1 MTRVRLRAGL
11 LLACA
16 AAVYAGC
23 FSERT
28 DGPLQPDLEAVC
40 NLSVAELLNGGPYVP
55 IRGLDFLID
64 TLRVSQ
70 GTRVTWVNCE
80 AAGADPHTVT
90 SEVGVWDSPFIPVG
104 ATFSRTFDVRGS
116 FPYYC
121 IPHPF
126 MRAVVIVE

>member
-1 MTRVRLRAGL
+1 VTRVRLHVVL
-11 LLACA
+11 LVACA
-16 AAVYAGC
+16 AALYGAC
-23 FSERT
+23 FSERA
-28 DGPLQPDLEAVC
+28 DGPLQPDVAAVC
-40 NLSVAELLNGGPYVP
+40 NLSIGELLQGGPYIP
-55 IRGLDFLID
+55 IRGFDFLTD

-90 SEVGVWDSPFIPVG
+90 SEAGVWDSPFIPVG

-126 MRAVVIVE
+126 MRAIVIVE

>member
-1 MTRVRLRAGL
+1 MMRARRMVLFG
-11 LLACA
+11 AYA
-16 AAVYAGC
+16 AALGGAC

-28 DGPLQPDLEAVC
+28 DGPLQPDFAAVC
-40 NLSVAELLNGGPYVP
+40 NLSIAELLQGGAFVP
-55 IRGLDFLID
+55 MRGFDFLID

-90 SEVGVWDSPFIPVG
+90 SEAGVWDSPSIPVG

-126 MRAVVIVE
+126 MRGVVIVE

>member
-1 MTRVRLRAGL
+1 MPVRWRAAL
-11 LLACA
+11 LVTGA
-16 AAVYAGC
+16 AALCGAC

-28 DGPLQPDLEAVC
+28 SGPLQPGVDAVC
-40 NLSVAELLNGGPYVP
+40 DLSIADLLQGGAYVP
-55 IRGLDFLID
+55 IRGFDFLID
-64 TLRVSQ
+64 TLRVRQ

-90 SEVGVWDSPFIPVG
+90 SEDGVWESPFIPVG
-104 ATFSRTFDVRGS
+104 ATFSRTFDVSGS

-126 MRAVVIVE
+126 MRGVVIVE